1 MIRRP
6 PTSTRTD
13 TLFPYTTL
21 FRSAHPMFPAVAP
34 DRQFEPFGQRV
45 DDADADAVEAAG
57 HLVGIVVARILE
69 LPAGVKLGHDDL
81 GRRNAFLGVDAG
93 RNAAAIILDAD
104 RSVAVQRDEHQVA
117 RSEEH
122 TSELQSLM
130 RISYAVFCL

>member
-45 DDADADAVEAAG
+45 DDADVDAVEAAG

-81 GRRNAFLGVDAG
+81 GSRNAFLGVDAV
-93 RNAAAIILDAD
+93 RD
-104 RSVAVQRDEHQVA
+104 RT
-117 RSEEH
+117 EESRVGKTWVSASRFRWLPH
-122 TSELQSLM
+122 YEKKTQHNLTH
-130 RISYAVFCL
+130 